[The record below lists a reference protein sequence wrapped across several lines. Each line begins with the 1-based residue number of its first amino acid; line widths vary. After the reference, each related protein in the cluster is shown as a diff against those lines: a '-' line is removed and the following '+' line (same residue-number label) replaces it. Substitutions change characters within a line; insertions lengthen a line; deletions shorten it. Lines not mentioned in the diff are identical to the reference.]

1 MIKKERK
8 IDMDDLKQQ
17 AIILFKEY
25 PESISVSL
33 LQRHLRIGVIKA
45 NKIIES
51 LENDNIIS
59 KRDKNGKRN
68 ILIS

>member
-45 NKIIES
+45 NKIMILFNVNYKINYE
-51 LENDNIIS
+51 
-59 KRDKNGKRN
+59 KR
-68 ILIS
+68 